1 MKRRWLVWI
10 GVGVSAVFLYL
21 ALQGLH
27 LDELV
32 EDVRRT
38 NPIWLLPGIGAYF
51 VSVGLRAMRW
61 SRLLKPVAALN
72 PWRLYGV
79 VVIGYMGNNVY
90 PARIGELLR
99 AYLLRRNHQTPIPST
114 LATILIERAMDSVVM
129 LGFVVIGLPAVTA
142 LDAAVGRGLILLG
155 GALVIALAGL
165 IALAARAEAVG
176 NLADQLLDRVLPKR
190 LSAPLQGIV
199 HRFAQGAQSLR
210 RPDDLALVVLITI
223 VIWLFETVKY
233 WCVAQAFSLALPFNG
248 LMLVNGLSNLFT
260 ILPGAPGAIGTFD
273 AGGVLGMTAL
283 GVERSLA
290 VAYVL
295 VLHAVLWF
303 PVTGL
308 GLILMLREG
317 LRWADLRQAERSAA

>member
-1 MKRRWLVWI
+1 MNRRWLFWV
-10 GVGVSAVFLYL
+10 GVAVSAVFLYF

-27 LDELV
+27 LDKLV
-32 EDVRRT
+32 EDLRRT
-38 NPIWLLPGIGAYF
+38 NLAWLLPGIGAYF

-61 SRLLKPVAALN
+61 SCLLKSVTALT
-72 PWRLYGV
+72 PQQLYSV

-99 AYLLRRNHQTPIPST
+99 AYILRRNYQTPIPST
-114 LATILIERAMDSVVM
+114 LATILIERAMDSAVM
-129 LGFVVIGLPAVTA
+129 LGFVVAGLPAVA
-142 LDAAVGRGLILLG
+142 GLDAAVERGLALLG
-155 GALVIALAGL
+155 AALVVALAGM
-165 IALAARAEAVG
+165 IWLAARAEAAG
-176 NLADQLLDRVLPKR
+176 DLADRILDCLLPQR
-190 LSAPLQGIV
+190 LSLPLQGVV

-210 RPDDLALVVLITI
+210 RPNDLAFVVATT
-223 VIWLFETVKY
+223 VAVWLFETVKY
-233 WCVAQAFSLALPFNG
+233 WCVAQAFSLTLPING

-303 PVTGL
+303 PVTTL
-308 GLILMLREG
+308 GLVLMVREG
-317 LRWADLRQAERSAA
+317 LRWTDLRQAETSAA